1 MISAYPKNVQHKIMY
16 FSGNGSRPK
25 QSTVILRRIGE
36 LMPIE
41 IIHRISY
48 VFSVNSGQER
58 SSELMIRGWK
68 AAKRRCRNFSKN
80 IKNGLTDAKTYYIIA
95 LFLRNSSR
103 TKEIFLDSSVGRA
116 RGC

>member
-25 QSTVILRRIGE
+25 QSTVILRRIVE

-68 AAKRRCRNFSKN
+68 AAKRKCRNFSKN
-80 IKNGLTDAKTYYIIA
+80 MKKWVDRCEIILYNSTVLKEQLKNKGNIP
-95 LFLRNSSR
+95 R
-103 TKEIFLDSSVGRA
+103 
-116 RGC
+116 